1 MSELVVVGF
10 KGDKSRAS
18 DALNQLRDLDFRW
31 VIDLEGAVAMYRDDD
46 GKLHF
51 RQDPEITTGE
61 GVRWGDVIGSL
72 LGAILAVPFTGG
84 ASAAAAVATLVG
96 GALSGTAAGAAFGA
110 VDASWWKEDFG
121 TNGTFI
127 QDVAALVQPG
137 DSAIFALIDTSEPD
151 VVAGVFEGFG
161 GTVLRSSLTAKQIAA
176 LEDYLHERRTEWEGK
191 TPNNSNDH
199 RSDRSGRS

>member
-1 MSELVVVGF
+1 MSDLVVVVF

-18 DALNQLRDLDFRW
+18 DALNKLRDLDFRW

-46 GKLHF
+46 GNLHL
-51 RQDPEITTGE
+51 RQDPDMTTGE
-61 GVRWGDVIGSL
+61 GVRWGGVIGSL

-96 GALSGTAAGAAFGA
+96 GAMSGTAAGAAFGA
-110 VDASWWKEDFG
+110 VDASWWKRDYG
-121 TNGTFI
+121 VNGTFI

-151 VVAGVFEGFG
+151 VVVAEFEGYG
-161 GTVLRSSLTAKQIAA
+161 GTVLRSTLTAKQIAA
-176 LEDYLHERRTEWEGK
+176 LEGYLHDRRAEWEGK
-191 TPNNSNDH
+191 TPTPS
-199 RSDRSGRS
+199 